1 VLIVASHCAWSK
13 TMSNAGGVRMGDS
26 FAMNFVPMTPKKLR
40 FNLKDDP
47 DKT

>member
-1 VLIVASHCAWSK
+1 
-13 TMSNAGGVRMGDS
+13 MGDS

-47 DKT
+47 DKDARVVHIHSYRW